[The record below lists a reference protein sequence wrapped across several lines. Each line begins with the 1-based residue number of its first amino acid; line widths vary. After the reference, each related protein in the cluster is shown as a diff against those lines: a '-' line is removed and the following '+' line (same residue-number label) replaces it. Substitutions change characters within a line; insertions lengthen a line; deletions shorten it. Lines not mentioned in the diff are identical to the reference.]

1 MTLPEPPAPS
11 PGEPIEARLRRGL
24 GARSIVLVGL
34 MGAGK
39 STVGRRLAGRLGLM
53 FKDADHEIEAAAKL
67 TIADIF
73 SIYGEASFRE
83 GEERVIA
90 RLMREGPMVLA
101 TGGGAFMREA
111 TRARIAEG
119 GISVWLKADLDVLM
133 RRVRKRQTRP
143 LLQTEDPEATM
154 RALMEVRHPV
164 YAQADVTVLSR
175 EVSHDRVVEDVM
187 EALDIH
193 INPTLAAKSQHL
205 ISPMQKQPSRVNV
218 PLSGG
223 RDYDIRIGRGLID
236 AVGAEARD
244 LGARAAGIVTDETV
258 AGLYGERVRAS
269 LEAAGLRCGLIA
281 VPPGEASKSYAEF
294 ARVCDGLLA
303 QRIERG
309 DLVVA
314 LGGGVVGDLA
324 GFAAASLRR
333 GVRFVQV
340 PTTLLAQVDSSVGG
354 KTGIN
359 SPHGKN
365 LVGAFHQPRL
375 VIADT
380 ATLDTLSEREMR
392 AGYAEVAKYG
402 LIGDA
407 GFFEWCEANWAG
419 IFSGGPERDEAVA
432 ACCRAKAGVV
442 TRDEREDGERALLNL
457 GHTFGHALERLT
469 GYDAARLVHGEGV
482 AIGLALAFRFS
493 ARLGLCPG
501 QDAGRVANHLAL
513 AGLPTR
519 LSQVPGGAGDPDALL
534 EAMAQDKKVRDGQ
547 LTFILARGI
556 GQSFIAPGIDAA
568 EVRAFLE
575 VELQG

>member
-1 MTLPEPPAPS
+1 MTVPEPPALP

-39 STVGRRLAGRLGLM
+39 STVGRRLASRLGLM

-73 SIYGEASFRE
+73 AIYGEASFRE

-90 RLMREGPMVLA
+90 RLLREGPMVLA

-119 GISVWLKADLDVLM
+119 GISVWLKADLEVLM
-133 RRVRKRQTRP
+133 RRVRKRATRP

-164 YAQADVTVLSR
+164 YAGADLTVLSR
-175 EVSHDRVVEDVM
+175 DVSHDRVMQDVM
-187 EALDIH
+187 EALDLH
-193 INPTLAAKSQHL
+193 VNPSAPRS
-205 ISPMQKQPSRVNV
+205 SPAMPQPLRVSV
-218 PLSGG
+218 PLNQG
-223 RDYDIRIGRGLID
+223 RDYDIRIGRGLLDEI
-236 AVGAEARD
+236 GIEARD

-258 AGLYGERVRAS
+258 AGLYGERVKAS
-269 LEAAGLRCGLIA
+269 LEAAGLRCGLIT
-281 VPPGEASKSYAEF
+281 VPPGEASKSFSEF

-303 QRIERG
+303 QKIERG

-333 GVRFVQV
+333 GVRFIQA

-359 SPHGKN
+359 SPLGKN
-365 LVGAFHQPRL
+365 LIGAFHQPRL
-375 VIADT
+375 VLADT

-407 GFFEWCEANWAG
+407 DFFEWCEANWSG

-442 TRDEREDGERALLNL
+442 VRDEREDGERALLNL

-469 GYDAARLVHGEGV
+469 AYDSARLVHGEGV

-519 LSQVPGGAGDPDALL
+519 LQQVPGGAGDAHALL
-534 EAMAQDKKVRDGQ
+534 DAMAQDKKVRDGR

-556 GQSFIAPGIDAA
+556 GQSFIAPDIDGG

-575 VELQG
+575 DELRG

>member
-1 MTLPEPPAPS
+1 MTLPETPASP

-39 STVGRRLAGRLGLM
+39 STVGRRLASRLGLM

-73 SIYGEASFRE
+73 AIYGEASFRE

-90 RLMREGPMVLA
+90 RLLREGPMVLA

-111 TRARIAEG
+111 TRARIAAG
-119 GISVWLKADLDVLM
+119 GISVWLKADLEVLM
-133 RRVRKRQTRP
+133 RRVRKRNTRP

-164 YAQADVTVLSR
+164 YGGADLTVLSR
-175 EVSHDRVVEDVM
+175 EVSHDRVVQDVM

-193 INPTLAAKSQHL
+193 MNPSAARKSFT
-205 ISPMQKQPSRVNV
+205 MTQPLRVTV
-218 PLSGG
+218 PLNAG
-223 RDYDIRIGRGLID
+223 RDYDIRIGRGLLDEI
-236 AVGAEARD
+236 GAEARD

-281 VPPGEASKSYAEF
+281 VPPGESSKSYASF
-294 ARVCDGLLA
+294 ARVCDGLLE

-333 GVRFVQV
+333 GVRFIQA

-365 LVGAFHQPRL
+365 LIGAFHQPRL
-375 VIADT
+375 VLADT

-407 GFFEWCEANWAG
+407 EFFEWCEAHWAG

-442 TRDEREDGERALLNL
+442 VRDEREDGERALLNL

-469 GYDAARLVHGEGV
+469 EYDSARLVHGEGV

-519 LSQVPGGAGDPDALL
+519 LSQVPGGAGDPDSLL
-534 EAMAQDKKVRDGQ
+534 DAMAQDKKVRDGR
-547 LTFILARGI
+547 LTFILAHGI
-556 GQSFIAPGIDAA
+556 GQSFIAPGIDGA

-575 VELQG
+575 DELRS